1 LAKGVTRINFGDDMD
16 KMKSEVINYLDMH
29 ATVNNKHI
37 EAFSVSKL
45 REAFPELDEFLLK
58 KIESEWRKARQRM
71 LNLNFD
77 V

>member
-1 LAKGVTRINFGDDMD
+1 
-16 KMKSEVINYLDMH
+16 MKIEVINYLDMH
-29 ATVNNKHI
+29 AKVNNKQM
-37 EAFSVSKL
+37 EAFGVSKL
-45 REAFPELDEFLLK
+45 REAFPELDECLLK

>member
-1 LAKGVTRINFGDDMD
+1 LAKGVTRANLGDYMD
-16 KMKSEVINYLDMH
+16 NMKIEVINYLDMH
-29 ATVNNKHI
+29 AKVNIKQI

-45 REAFPELDEFLLK
+45 REAFPELDEFVLK

-71 LNLNFD
+71 LNLNFE

>member
-1 LAKGVTRINFGDDMD
+1 MAKGVTRTNLGDYMD
-16 KMKSEVINYLDMH
+16 NMKIEVINYMDMH
-29 ATVNNKHI
+29 AKVNNKQI
-37 EAFSVSKL
+37 ETFSVSKL

>member
-1 LAKGVTRINFGDDMD
+1 LAKGVTRTNLGDYMD
-16 KMKSEVINYLDMH
+16 NMKIEVINYLDMH
-29 ATVNNKHI
+29 AKVNNKQI
-37 EAFSVSKL
+37 EAFSVIKL

-77 V
+77 A